1 MLSRRAL
8 LSPPSSH
15 VLSLPCDTCLL
26 TCKSL
31 QVTLCFCQLC
41 LYVCKHT
48 FLGNI
53 INYLN
58 CRQKSEQKLKSFWN
72 TALLIGTS
80 VQPALGEFNS
90 FLFAEWCGVRISVAE
105 LLWCSREVIWPLYY
119 LLFKVNGFSFLLNK
133 PITGT
138 TRIKTLRFQ
147 RRGHSSIPRETRSLI
162 SRLKI
167 LHASAKTSAA
177 K

>member
-1 MLSRRAL
+1 MLLRWAL
-8 LSPPSSH
+8 IPSPPSSH
-15 VLSLPCDTCLL
+15 ALSLPCDTCLL

-41 LYVCKHT
+41 LYACKHT
-48 FLGNI
+48 FLGN

-58 CRQKSEQKLKSFWN
+58 CRQKSVQKLKSFWN

-90 FLFAEWCGVRISVAE
+90 FLFTEWSGVRISLAE
-105 LLWCSREVIWPLYY
+105 LLWCSREVVWPLCY
-119 LLFKVNGFSFLLNK
+119 LLFKLNGFSFLLNK

-138 TRIKTLRFQ
+138 TRLKTLRFQ
-147 RRGHSSIPRETRSLI
+147 CRGHRFHLSG
-162 SRLKI
+162 K
-167 LHASAKTSAA
+167 
-177 K
+177 